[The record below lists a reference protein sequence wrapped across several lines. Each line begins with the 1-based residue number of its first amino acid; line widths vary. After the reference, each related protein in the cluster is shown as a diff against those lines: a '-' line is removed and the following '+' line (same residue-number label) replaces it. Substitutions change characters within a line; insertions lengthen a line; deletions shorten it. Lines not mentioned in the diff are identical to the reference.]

1 MSVCA
6 GMKPSQGLCTQGQR
20 GQPKFLSFFRTVSA
34 VHCKQERSVALIFL
48 IQNVG
53 HLLKLLNEG
62 LVDPFHP
69 IEMIAKMITR
79 LLMSRTPQR

>member
-6 GMKPSQGLCTQGQR
+6 EMKPSQRLCMQGQR
-20 GQPKFLSFFRTVSA
+20 GQPKFLSFFRMVSA
-34 VHCKQERSVALIFL
+34 VCCKPKHSMALIVL

-62 LVDPFHP
+62 LTDPFHP
-69 IEMIAKMITR
+69 TEMIAKMVTR
-79 LLMSRTPQR
+79 LMMSRTPQR